1 MPNMSDNKG
10 RVLIVSAG
18 EDLPGHL
25 TRAVNELQLDSH
37 VCGPNEAMDT
47 AAANQSDAIIV
58 VLERLNDL
66 ADEEARRLL
75 EQLGTLSAGV
85 LVLGRQA
92 AGACCGSAGKANSML
107 GGADAEESADM
118 LKGRLA
124 MLLEL
129 APAMRQQ
136 TNELGRLRMINK
148 PLNSSFLEV
157 DQEMRLAARL
167 QQDFLP
173 RQLPE
178 IKGIEFAT
186 VFRPA
191 SWVSGD
197 IYDVSRLDE
206 EHIGIYIADAV
217 GHGMPA
223 ALLTM
228 FIKRA
233 LVTKE
238 ISGQRYELVDPGKA
252 LARLN
257 DDMVDQ
263 DLSNH
268 QFATCCYGV
277 LNVRSLELRIASAGH
292 PPPMC
297 IHKSGQEEELRVR
310 GSLLGIFAAQEFQ
323 TQTVHLA
330 QGDKLLLYSDGVE
343 VAFVN
348 EGPDKPL
355 RFRQEFGNLADC
367 DIKTMC
373 QKLVEIIDREEGS
386 LHPRDDVTIVGVE
399 IGGG

>member
-1 MPNMSDNKG
+1 MSDNKG
-10 RVLIVSAG
+10 QVLIVSAC
-18 EDLPGHL
+18 ESLPGHL
-25 TRAVNELQLDSH
+25 TRAVDELQLNSH
-37 VCGPNEAMDT
+37 VCRPHEAMVA

-58 VLERLNDL
+58 VLEQLNDL
-66 ADEEARRLL
+66 AGEQACELL
-75 EQLGTLSAGV
+75 EQLDKLSAGV

-92 AGACCGSAGKANSML
+92 AGVCGGSVGKNDGLFGCAG
-107 GGADAEESADM
+107 AEESADM

-124 MLLEL
+124 TLLEL
-129 APAMRQQ
+129 APVMRQQ
-136 TNELGRLRMINK
+136 ANELGRLRMINK

-173 RQLPE
+173 RRLPE
-178 IKGIEFAT
+178 IEGMEFAT

-238 ISGQRYELVDPGKA
+238 INGHHYELVDPGEA
-252 LARLN
+252 LIRLN

-268 QFATCCYGV
+268 QFATCCYGI

-297 IHKSGQEEELRVR
+297 IHKSGQTEELRVR

-323 TQTVHLA
+323 TETVQLA
-330 QGDKLLLYSDGVE
+330 QGDKFLLYSDGVE

-373 QKLVEIIDREEGS
+373 NRLVEIIDREEGS
-386 LHPRDDVTIVGVE
+386 LHPRDDVTIVGIE